1 LLTALLLILCLP
13 VLAGGVTLVLFDRNF
28 NTGFYDVLGGGELV
42 LFQHL
47 FWFFG
52 HPEVYIII
60 MPIFGLIS
68 TIIEFVSCRV
78 VFSVLAMIYSMSSI
92 SLLGFFV
99 WAHHMFTVGL
109 DLDSRVYF
117 GIVTLL
123 IGVPT
128 CIKIF
133 N

>member
-1 LLTALLLILCLP
+1 LILCLP

-28 NTGFYDVLGGGELV
+28 NTGFYDVLGGGDLV

>member
-1 LLTALLLILCLP
+1 LCLP
-13 VLAGGVTLVLFDRNF
+13 VLAGGVTMILFDRNV
-28 NTGFYDVLGGGELV
+28 NTSFYDVLGGGDLL

-60 MPIFGLIS
+60 LPVFGLCS
-68 TIIEFVSCRV
+68 LFIEFVGCRA
-78 VFSVLAMIYSMSSI
+78 VFSCCAMIYSMFSI
-92 SLLGFFV
+92 SILGFFV

-109 DLDSRVYF
+109 DVDSRVYF
-117 GIVTLL
+117 GVITLI